1 MASNTNGG
9 RRSQIANYILIIA
22 AIVLLL
28 SYPFQDFFSRPD
40 TFITLFC

>member
-28 SYPFQDFFSRPD
+28 SYPFQDFLQAAS
-40 TFITLFC
+40 